1 MYLHYFT
8 IATPTVEIQ
17 KVIKSHNEILT
28 YKEFKNFIIENF
40 WENINEWIIL
50 NHTIINDF
58 YNNTLNNK

>member
-8 IATPTVEIQ
+8 IATPTGEIQ

-40 WENINEWIIL
+40 WENINEWVIL
-50 NHTIINDF
+50 NHTIIND
-58 YNNTLNNK
+58 L